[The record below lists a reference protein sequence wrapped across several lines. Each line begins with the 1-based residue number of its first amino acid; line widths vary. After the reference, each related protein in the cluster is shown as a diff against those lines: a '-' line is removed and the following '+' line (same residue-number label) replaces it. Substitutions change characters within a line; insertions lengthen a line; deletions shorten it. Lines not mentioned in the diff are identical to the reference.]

1 MSKRL
6 VSLICWLFGRSSCR
20 LKCLTRAH
28 FNVVIC
34 VRVYVFFSVSI
45 SKDSLSLS
53 PPTKRGSENE
63 NYVKNSNSTHL
74 QKKNIQ
80 RLSITCTHSHTH
92 KENLLHTTQ
101 FNSIDF
107 SFGINYFRFAL
118 LCFCF
123 VFFFFRFDSI
133 FFDILFV
140 NKVCLFICSL
150 YIK

>member
-1 MSKRL
+1 M
-6 VSLICWLFGRSSCR
+6 
-20 LKCLTRAH
+20 
-28 FNVVIC
+28 FNTSTFQCIC

-63 NYVKNSNSTHL
+63 NYVKISNSTHL

-80 RLSITCTHSHTH
+80 RLSITCTHIHTH

-107 SFGINYFRFAL
+107 SFGINYFRFGFAL
-118 LCFCF
+118 LLFCF
-123 VFFFFRFDSI
+123 LFDSI
-133 FFDILFV
+133 SFDILFV